1 MNPEWRDVKKE
12 IDAMLSQSR
21 QLIEAPSLDATRTE
35 FQRGRIN
42 ALNGLLRHFEP
53 PTIDR

>member
-1 MNPEWRDVKKE
+1 MNPEWRDVKAE
-12 IDAMLSQSR
+12 IGRMLATSR
-21 QLIEAPSLDATRTE
+21 AIVEGPSLDPVRTE

-42 ALNGLLRHFEP
+42 ALNALLRHFEP